1 MINGK
6 LYPQNQAK
14 ISVLDHGLTIG
25 DGIFETLRTNNNEI
39 HKFNEHYARLQHSAR
54 AIKLPIKITKQQLKQ
69 QIQATLKANHLNQA
83 RIRVTITRGI
93 GPAGLSTNCHN
104 QSIIITASKLKKM
117 PKTGIKAITT
127 NLHLSNPEI
136 KSLSYL
142 PNVLTNQKAR
152 QQKAIEALLI
162 NNNQQA
168 TEGSFSNLF
177 IVHNNTLITPK
188 EKILKGITRQ
198 EVIALAINNNI
209 KTKETTIT
217 KKQLE
222 QADEIFITFTTQG
235 IIPITQL
242 NKRKLP
248 VGNITKKLIAEYEN

>member
-25 DGIFETLRTNNNEI
+25 DGIFETLRASPKI
-39 HKFNEHYARLQHSAR
+39 HKFNEHFTRLQHSAK
-54 AIKLPIKITKQQLKQ
+54 AIKLPITITKQQLKQ

-93 GPAGLSTNCHN
+93 GPAGLSTNCHHA
-104 QSIIITASKLKKM
+104 STIITASELKKM
-117 PKTGIKAITT
+117 PKTGIKAITV
-127 NLHLSNPEI
+127 NLHRPNPEV

-142 PNVLTNQKAR
+142 PNVLANQKAR
-152 QQKAIEALLI
+152 KQKATEAILI
-162 NNNQQA
+162 NHNQEA

-177 IVHNNTLITPK
+177 IVRNNTLITPK
-188 EKILKGITRQ
+188 TGILKGITRQ
-198 EVIALAINNNI
+198 EIIALAESNNI

-217 KKQLE
+217 KKQLL
-222 QADEIFITFTTQG
+222 QAEEIFITFTTQG
-235 IIPITQL
+235 IIPITQI
-242 NKRKLP
+242 NKRTVP
-248 VGNITKKLIAEYEN
+248 VGTITKKLIKEYEN